1 MGQAKSYN
9 QESYLQYN
17 FWYINIFT
25 SEVILSQFSTAVGT
39 NIYMKN

>member
-1 MGQAKSYN
+1 MGQTKSYN

-17 FWYINIFT
+17 FWYMNIFT
-25 SEVILSQFSTAVGT
+25 SKVILRQLSTELGT